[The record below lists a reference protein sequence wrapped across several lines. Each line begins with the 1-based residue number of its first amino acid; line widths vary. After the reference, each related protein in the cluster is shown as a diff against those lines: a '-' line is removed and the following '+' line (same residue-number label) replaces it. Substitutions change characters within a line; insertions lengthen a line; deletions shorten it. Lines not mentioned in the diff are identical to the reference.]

1 MGRRSIHTPDELREL
16 IIEATTSIV
25 EHDGLEGL
33 SAREIA
39 KRVGY
44 SPGTLYNVFENLDD
58 LLLIIE
64 ARLLD
69 ELAERLADTDAS
81 GPPAERLRRLVG
93 TYFVFTQERP
103 KLWNLLNE
111 HRMPAGREVPEWYQV
126 KVENLLVPL
135 EEALD
140 AIARRRR
147 HGAPKRARAHAVGEC
162 ARNDLAIDGGQ
173 ALARHRACRALA
185 GRRSRLDLPC
195 RSAAALRG
203 TERAVARRART
214 ELRAAACRRLALP
227 EPTGNEPVVVRI
239 GAAGAAAQPAA
250 LDRDS
255 EPPCHAAAGAAAA
268 TPTSDAR

>member
-25 EHDGLEGL
+25 EQDGLEGL

-69 ELAERLADTDAS
+69 ELAGRLADTDAS

-111 HRMPAGREVPEWYQV
+111 HRMPAGREVPEWYQA
-126 KVENLLVPL
+126 KVENLMTPL
-135 EEALD
+135 EQALLQLLPELRPRLPEASRTYAL
-140 AIARRRR
+140 
-147 HGAPKRARAHAVGEC
+147 GQRARDDG
-162 ARNDLAIDGGQ
+162 AIYGRQ
-173 ALARHRACRALA
+173 ALARHRQRRAHA
-185 GRRSRLDLPC
+185 RGRSRLHLSRRLAEALPGPGDVPI
-195 RSAAALRG
+195 RSAAA
-203 TERAVARRART
+203 A
-214 ELRAAACRRLALP
+214 
-227 EPTGNEPVVVRI
+227 
-239 GAAGAAAQPAA
+239 
-250 LDRDS
+250 
-255 EPPCHAAAGAAAA
+255 
-268 TPTSDAR
+268 